1 MKDYVVDDLFDS
13 EEEAKQVLEDSR
25 KKIDELDNDLIN
37 VIYERTSLAE
47 DIVKAKTYL
56 GMDIYDAS
64 REKNVHEKAQRL
76 ATEKNID
83 KDILDQIMTMLAI
96 LSKREQKHILD
107 NLE

>member
-1 MKDYVVDDLFDS
+1 MNNNNEDLFANED
-13 EEEAKQVLEDSR
+13 EARHVLEDSR

-37 VIYERTSLAE
+37 IIYKRTSLAE

-56 GMDIYDAS
+56 GMDIYDPN
-64 REKNVHEKAQRL
+64 REKNVHEKAKKL
-76 ATEKNID
+76 ANERNID

-107 NLE
+107 DLE